1 MLLFQAKIAWKI
13 EKKEKKEDFS
23 CRNVSFLHG
32 VECLWK
38 VTFCLLNSQDVPAD
52 FRHVQKPKPSW
63 QDDQVKHELIKQ
75 TAVKKQQNVT
85 DLEA

>member
-1 MLLFQAKIAWKI
+1 MLSEMKRCVKL
-13 EKKEKKEDFS
+13 
-23 CRNVSFLHG
+23 LHCA
-32 VECLWK
+32 ECLRQ
-38 VTFCLLNSQDVPAD
+38 VNIRLLNSQDVPAD

-63 QDDQVKHELIKQ
+63 QDDQVIQKLIKQ